1 MYGVTTPRTITA
13 SRQYAG
19 AGLAF
24 CWAGLSIKPPSDSLE
39 HETIRLSC
47 SAAPGTCLSSPCV
60 TRLWQPVLTKWTSP
74 ISGLDLEQTVLIKYQ
89 DLMVIVFSWPSS
101 ARQGAGLQSCLRQ
114 VRWQVITRSESSQ
127 PPFVIW
133 YQRFP
138 QSSSGV
144 SWKCP
149 ACSALHG
156 KYLLSLSYHVGY
168 LSYLE
173 YPEYHCSLSQ

>member
-101 ARQGAGLQSCLRQ
+101 AQARSRSPVLSPPGQMGSYNKIRVQPATICHLLSEIPTVQLWCQLEMSGL
-114 VRWQVITRSESSQ
+114 
-127 PPFVIW
+127 F
-133 YQRFP
+133 
-138 QSSSGV
+138 
-144 SWKCP
+144 
-149 ACSALHG
+149 CSAW
-156 KYLLSLSYHVGY
+156 
-168 LSYLE
+168 
-173 YPEYHCSLSQ
+173 